1 MKILRLLF
9 LLFAIAFLVFPVVA
23 QENERIIPHLS
34 FHFGTMQNP
43 PGDRMLPRVARQIVY
58 SSDNTKIISKLENG
72 RVEQWDLETRVE
84 KYITTTKD
92 LFAYSPTR
100 NLLLVRK
107 ENDDVTLI
115 ALDTN
120 QETVLT
126 NGAFENGSLS
136 ANGEFVALSRG
147 DKEIEIWEV
156 DQQRLVKRLKTVE
169 RVRNGLA
176 ISHDGQYVAA
186 AEGTYKDGEG
196 HRTKIE
202 VWDLKGDTPADLI
215 DTGIILGVWNLH
227 FSPDAS
233 MLAADS
239 QIEAKAGIRVW
250 ERSTRKQLLK
260 KDLPK
265 AYWART
271 VTFALGGKCI
281 ALGDESGI
289 IGLWNIKENKELF
302 FMETVQTG
310 IESLAF
316 SHDGRY
322 MAIGLFDSTVQ
333 IWELKSDL

>member
-1 MKILRLLF
+1 MKIFRLLF
-9 LLFAIAFLVFPVVA
+9 LLFAVGLLAFPVVA
-23 QENERIIPHLS
+23 QENERIIPRLLS
-34 FHFGTMQNP
+34 VFGTRQNP
-43 PGDRMLPRVARQIVY
+43 PGDRMLPRVARRLVFNW
-58 SSDNTKIISKLENG
+58 DNTKIISKLENG
-72 RVEQWDLETRVE
+72 HVERWDLETRVE

-120 QETVLT
+120 QETILT
-126 NGAFENGSLS
+126 NGGFENGSLS
-136 ANGEFVALSRG
+136 ANGKFVVLSRG
-147 DKEIEIWEV
+147 DKEIDIWEV

-186 AEGTYKDGEG
+186 AEGTYRDGEG

-202 VWDLKGDTPADLI
+202 VWDIKGDTPADLI
-215 DTGIILGVWNLH
+215 DTGIILGVWNVH

-233 MLAADS
+233 MLAVDS
-239 QIEAKAGIRVW
+239 QIEAKAGMRVW

-260 KDLPK
+260 RDLPK

-281 ALGDESGI
+281 ALGDESGV
-289 IGLWNIKENKELF
+289 IGLWNIRENKELF
-302 FMETVQTG
+302 LMETVQTG

-322 MAIGLFDSTVQ
+322 MAVGLFDSTVQ

>member
-1 MKILRLLF
+1 MKGFRLLS
-9 LLFAIAFLVFPVVA
+9 LLLAIGFLVSPVAA
-23 QENERIIPHLS
+23 QENERIIPQILS
-34 FHFGTMQNP
+34 VFGISQNP
-43 PGDRMLPRVARQIVY
+43 PGDRMLPKVARRIVF
-58 SSDNTKIISKLENG
+58 SLDNTKIIVKLVDG
-72 RVEQWDLETRVE
+72 YVEQWDLETRRK
-84 KYITTTKD
+84 KYITATRD
-92 LFAYSPTR
+92 LFAYSPSR

-107 ENDDVTLI
+107 ENGDVTLI

-120 QETVLT
+120 RETVLT
-126 NGAFENGSLS
+126 NGGFENGNLS
-136 ANGEFVALSRG
+136 ANGKFVALSRG

-156 DQQRLVKRLKTVE
+156 DQKRLLKRLKTVE
-169 RVRNGLA
+169 QVRNGLA

-186 AEGTYKDGEG
+186 AEGTYRDGEG

-202 VWDLKGDTPADLI
+202 VWDIKGDAPADLI

-250 ERSTRKQLLK
+250 DRSTRKQLLK

-265 AYWART
+265 AYWVRT
-271 VTFALGGKCI
+271 VTFALEGKCI
-281 ALGDESGI
+281 AFGDESGV
-289 IGLWNIKENKELF
+289 IGLWNIQANKELF
-302 FMETVQTG
+302 LMETVQAG

-322 MAIGLFDSTVQ
+322 MAVGLFDSTVQ